1 MWSQCL
7 DSFNMVLVDNLPLA
21 VWCRKNIT
29 ILPEFS
35 PKILVGGA
43 AAPPAPPPPTPM
55 LEMDN
60 KKTEA
65 GECTEENGNSSV
77 EREESSIRSNSL
89 TLSVSGDKNIV
100 LSNCKFIFPE
110 IKRPKRRAAPL
121 RKEDEA
127 TPRKKKRAG
136 SDKPLSDKGRNMSDE
151 TLPGTSGS
159 AGKSGRGKKS
169 AERKKSSDTDKE
181 NKPQV
186 QCSTMPMVFKNVKK
200 SRRIRVNTFDVE
212 VESIDQNHTKK
223 WLPGRFRPVDFSG
236 WGHLT
241 LLNKETGKEEP
252 I

>member
-1 MWSQCL
+1 
-7 DSFNMVLVDNLPLA
+7 
-21 VWCRKNIT
+21 
-29 ILPEFS
+29 
-35 PKILVGGA
+35 
-43 AAPPAPPPPTPM
+43 
-55 LEMDN
+55 MDN

-65 GECTEENGNSSV
+65 GECTEENGNSFD
-77 EREESSIRSNSL
+77 ERQESSNSDM
-89 TLSVSGDKNIV
+89 TIICVSGRDNNV
-100 LSNCKFIFPE
+100 YSHCTFIYPQGYRE
-110 IKRPKRRAAPL
+110 LTPSPSLGLAGSSKAGNVVKEPKRRAPIQ
-121 RKEDEA
+121 KEDEA
-127 TPRKKKRAG
+127 PPRKKKRAG

-151 TLPGTSGS
+151 TPSGTSGS
-159 AGKSGRGKKS
+159 AGKSGRFKKS